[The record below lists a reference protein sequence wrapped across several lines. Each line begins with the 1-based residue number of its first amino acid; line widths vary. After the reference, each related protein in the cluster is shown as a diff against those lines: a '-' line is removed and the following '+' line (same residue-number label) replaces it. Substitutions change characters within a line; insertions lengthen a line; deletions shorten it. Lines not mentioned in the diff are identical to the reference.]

1 VEPTLLLCSASPRRR
16 ELLSGLGIGFGA
28 LAPAVDETPLPGEGP
43 KALAQRLSRLKVDA
57 GLGAFRESG
66 AEAPVVALA
75 ADTVVALGNEIF
87 NKPRDRIDAARMLS
101 ALSGTEH
108 AVITGVSVVGTRG
121 AHRSCVVETRVRF
134 RPLSPAQVR
143 WLAGSGDG
151 DDKAGAYAVQ
161 GLAGGFVEKLE
172 GSASNVVG
180 LPLAETL
187 DLLAWA
193 GLRLPWDDGE
203 EAG

>member
-16 ELLSGLGIGFGA
+16 ELLTGLGIGFGA
-28 LAPAVDETPLPGEGP
+28 LAPAVDETPLPGERP
-43 KALAQRLSRLKVDA
+43 AALAERLSRLKVDA
-57 GLGAFRESG
+57 GLGAFRG
-66 AEAPVVALA
+66 GGGEAAVVALA
-75 ADTVVALGNEIF
+75 ADTVVALGSDIF
-87 NKPRDRIDAARMLS
+87 GKPRDRDDAVRMLS

-134 RPLSPAQVR
+134 RPLSRAQVR
-143 WLAGSGDG
+143 WLAESGDG

-193 GLRLPWDDGE
+193 GVRLPWDE
-203 EAG
+203 EEETG

>member
-1 VEPTLLLCSASPRRR
+1 M
-16 ELLSGLGIGFGA
+16 GIGFGV
-28 LAPAVDETPLPGEGP
+28 LAPAVDETPLPGERP
-43 KALAQRLSRLKVDA
+43 AALAERLSRLKVDA
-57 GLGAFRESG
+57 GLGAFRGGG
-66 AEAPVVALA
+66 AEVPVVALA
-75 ADTVVALGNEIF
+75 ADTVVAVGGEIF
-87 NKPRDRIDAARMLS
+87 GKPRDREDAARMLR
-101 ALSGTEH
+101 ALAGTEH

-134 RPLSPAQVR
+134 RPLSAAQVR
-143 WLAGSGDG
+143 WLAESGDG

-161 GLAGGFVEKLE
+161 GLAGGFIEKLE

-193 GLRLPWDDGE
+193 GLSLPWD
-203 EAG
+203 EAEGTG

>member
-16 ELLSGLGIGFGA
+16 ELLSGMGIGFGA
-28 LAPAVDETPLPGEGP
+28 LAPAVDETPLPGERP
-43 KALAQRLSRLKVDA
+43 ASLAERLSRLKVDA
-57 GLGAFRESG
+57 GLGAFRGGG
-66 AEAPVVALA
+66 AEVPVVALA
-75 ADTVVALGNEIF
+75 ADTVVAVGGEIF
-87 NKPRDRIDAARMLS
+87 GKPRDREDSARMLR
-101 ALSGTEH
+101 ALAGTEH
-108 AVITGVSVVGTRG
+108 VVITGVSVVGTRG

-134 RPLSPAQVR
+134 RPLSAAQIR
-143 WLAGSGDG
+143 WLAASGDG

-161 GLAGGFVEKLE
+161 GLAGGFIEKLE

-193 GLRLPWDDGE
+193 GLSLPWD
-203 EAG
+203 EAEGTG